1 LFGRERK
8 KEREREGGREGEKE
22 RERETEIRERRDKAC
37 TEGRKRSYDR
47 NMREKLLVSFLR
59 CFASPFM
66 HEPKGKRGRE
76 IPEEHVAIAM
86 RLKPER
92 NFFAIP
98 VRKSVVLIY
107 GRHGF
112 R

>member
-1 LFGRERK
+1 LFGKRGTERER
-8 KEREREGGREGEKE
+8 EREREGGRESGVG
-22 RERETEIRERRDKAC
+22 TAGIRERRDKAC
-37 TEGRKRSYDR
+37 TERRKRSYNK
-47 NMREKLLVSFLR
+47 NMCEKLLVSFLR

-66 HEPKGKRGRE
+66 HEPKRKRGRE

-107 GRHGF
+107 RRHGF